1 MKRAFIVTTFV
12 GTLALD
18 ERNKVI
24 GFRLLGDER
33 EAAEK
38 ILRSASELIEEERE
52 LIEELKERGYSA
64 VKGDKEREDF
74 VKKNLFQIAKELK
87 VAKNLSEFNSLVSKI
102 GIEIAKLQIK
112 KAVKK
117 DDVVLHVNNAIEEID
132 KMINIFVERLR
143 DWYSL
148 HFPELERSIKD
159 HEKFVKLVAT
169 HGGRKNFEDTE
180 YDELARKSM
189 GAEFRAEDIKAI
201 QRFSQNILSLFNLRK
216 NMAKYLESMLKALAP
231 NMTEIAGTMLAAKLI
246 TRAGSLEKLAKMPS
260 SKIQLMGSEKAL
272 FRYLRGKGRSPK
284 HGLIFIHPYIQN
296 APKKLRGK
304 IARAL
309 ASKLSIAAKLD
320 YFSKEYKADK
330 LKEELKERVKEILSG
345 GK

>member
-1 MKRAFIVTTFV
+1 MKKAFLVTTFI

-18 ERNKVI
+18 GKNKVI

-38 ILRSASELIEEERE
+38 ILRSASELIEEEKE
-52 LIEELKERGYSA
+52 LIKELKERGYSPI
-64 VKGDKEREDF
+64 KGDKEKEEF
-74 VKKNLFQIAKELK
+74 VKKNLFEIAKELK
-87 VAKNLSEFNSLVSKI
+87 VVKDLAEFNSLISKI
-102 GIEIAKLQIK
+102 GVEIAKLQIK

-117 DDVVLHVNNAIEEID
+117 DDIVLHVNNAIEEID

-159 HEKFVKLVAT
+159 HEKFVKLIAT
-169 HGGRKNFEDTE
+169 YGERKNFENTE
-180 YDELARKSM
+180 YEELAKKSM
-189 GAEFRAEDIKAI
+189 GTEFHAEDIKI
-201 QRFSQNILSLFNLRK
+201 IKNFSQRILSLFNLRK
-216 NMAKYLESMLKALAP
+216 SLVKYLEDTLKDLAP
-231 NMTEIAGTMLAAKLI
+231 NMTEIAGVILTAKLI
-246 TRAGSLEKLAKMPS
+246 ARAGSLEKLAKMPS
-260 SKIQLMGSEKAL
+260 SKIQLIGSEKAL
-272 FRYLRGKGRSPK
+272 FRYLRGKGKSPK

-296 APKKLRGK
+296 APRKFRGK

-330 LKEELKERVKEILSG
+330 LKRELKERVKEILSG